1 MNRTLFRRNRWGFT
15 LIELLVVI
23 AIIAILIGLLLP
35 AIQKVREAAA
45 RAQSQ
50 NNLKQIGIALN
61 NYTGANNGRLPYLTT
76 ASYQTGNARFVCT
89 NILGA
94 TRTGVTCSS
103 YFGTL
108 LAYAENNYK
117 MFQAPLDPKLT
128 TVKVSTTNAAPNTGW
143 PGQLTSAPVSYAFP
157 QYWLYIAPV
166 YYGTGAAGIST
177 NMILPATF
185 NIRGTSN
192 SVQVAE
198 MSTVG
203 RNLVGT
209 NINPGGQGCF
219 PFLTAKPPGNSLF
232 PGLTTAQF
240 VNPIQYISTINTV
253 SAAQFGGG
261 RVGTG
266 TPGAATAFSSSGCQV
281 GLVDGSVKNV
291 PTSVTSTDWLGAT
304 NPQNTILFTPSW

>member
-45 RAQSQ
+45 RSQSQ

-61 NYTGANNGRLPYLTT
+61 NYTGANNGKLPYLTT
-76 ASYQTGNARFVCT
+76 ASYTTGNAAFVCT
-89 NILGA
+89 NIVGA
-94 TRTGVTCSS
+94 TRTGINVPS

-108 LAYAENNYK
+108 LAYSENNYK

-128 TVKVSTTNAAPNTGW
+128 TVSVATTAGAPNTGW
-143 PGQLTSAPVSYAFP
+143 PGQLTSAPVSYSFP
-157 QYWLYIAPV
+157 QYWFNIAPV

-198 MSTVG
+198 QTTLG

-209 NINPGGQGCF
+209 NAAAGKPGAF
-219 PFLTAKPPGNSLF
+219 PFLTARSPGNALF

-240 VNPIQYISTINTV
+240 INPIQYISTLTTIT
-253 SAAQFGGG
+253 AAQFSGLQ
-261 RVGTG
+261 
-266 TPGAATAFSSSGCQV
+266 GAASAFSSSGCQV

>member
-45 RAQSQ
+45 RSQSQ

-61 NYTGANNGRLPYLTT
+61 NYTGANAGKLPYLTT
-76 ASYQTGNARFVCT
+76 ASQATGSANYVNT
-89 NILGA
+89 NLA
-94 TRTGVTCSS
+94 PASGVPSSS

-108 LAYAENNYK
+108 LAYSENNYK

-128 TVKVSTTNAAPNTGW
+128 TVTVATTAGAPNTAW
-143 PGQLTSAPVSYAFP
+143 PGQLTSAPLSYAFP
-157 QYWLYIAPV
+157 RYWLNIGRV
-166 YYGTGAAGIST
+166 TYGSGATPGGVIST

-198 MSTVG
+198 MTTLS
-203 RNLVGT
+203 RNLIGSQLT
-209 NINPGGQGCF
+209 GANINGNI
-219 PFLTAKPPGNSLF
+219 PFLTCQDGNPAALQGIS
-232 PGLTTAQF
+232 TAQL
-240 VNPIQYISTINTV
+240 VNPIQYISTLTALT
-253 SAAQFGGG
+253 SANFMAQQGG
-261 RVGTG
+261 
-266 TPGAATAFSSSGCQV
+266 ASAFSSSGCQV